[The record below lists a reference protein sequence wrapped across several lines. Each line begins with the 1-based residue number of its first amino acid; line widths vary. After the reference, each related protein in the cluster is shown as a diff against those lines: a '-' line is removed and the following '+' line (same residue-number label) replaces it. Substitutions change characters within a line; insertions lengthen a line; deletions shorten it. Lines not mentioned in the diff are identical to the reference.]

1 MALAQDIAVLESVPL
16 FRQLDRDAL
25 RLIAFAAEA
34 RSGQP
39 GELLFIRGE
48 VSDAGY
54 VVMSGSVVV
63 EGAAGDRII
72 ASRGTLIGEMALLID
87 TERPVTATVKEAG
100 QLLKISRGVFRR
112 VLEEYPEAA
121 DALRGDPQD
130 IQNFN
135 VDRGDLVLE
144 PVYDRSINETRQ
156 WHGNDQ
162 EENWK
167 REKANAFP
175 SVNVVNIRGRHRVD
189 RPAQTHHQGGHHP
202 VSGVV
207 DLHEKEHSTAR

>member
-1 MALAQDIAVLESVPL
+1 VALAQDIAVLESVPL

-39 GELLFIRGE
+39 GELLFVRGE
-48 VSDAGY
+48 ISDAGY

-63 EGAAGDRII
+63 EGAAGDRSI

-121 DALRGDPQD
+121 DALRDLIARRMEDTLLGLGRVGDSLMGIKD
-130 IQNFN
+130 
-135 VDRGDLVLE
+135 
-144 PVYDRSINETRQ
+144 
-156 WHGNDQ
+156 
-162 EENWK
+162 
-167 REKANAFP
+167 
-175 SVNVVNIRGRHRVD
+175 
-189 RPAQTHHQGGHHP
+189 
-202 VSGVV
+202 
-207 DLHEKEHSTAR
+207 